1 MTYSLKFHEKALKE
15 WKKLG
20 EPVKAQLKKKL
31 LERLE
36 NPHIQADRL
45 SGFSTALYKIKL
57 RSASY
62 RLVYEVI
69 DDEICVLVLSVGK
82 RNCSEAYG
90 NAKNCYKAAEI
101 HTYIEQRNKTES
113 K

>member
-57 RSASY
+57 RSAGY

-69 DDEICVLVLSVGK
+69 DDEVVVIVIAVG
-82 RNCSEAYG
+82 RRENNAVYDEA
-90 NAKNCYKAAEI
+90 NSR
-101 HTYIEQRNKTES
+101 HS
-113 K
+113 

>member
-20 EPVKAQLKKKL
+20 EPIKSQLKKKL
-31 LERLE
+31 VERLE
-36 NPHIQADRL
+36 NPHVQADRL

-57 RSASY
+57 RSVGY

-69 DDEICVLVLSVGK
+69 DDEICVLVLSIGK
-82 RNCSEAYG
+82 RDRLQAYE
-90 NAKNCYKAAEI
+90 NARNRKN
-101 HTYIEQRNKTES
+101 
-113 K
+113 